1 MYLESANTFINVK
14 DIKTMYVNG
23 DAQVII
29 VYMNNSGE
37 VTINCNNTKEA
48 QETMMKIVKRA
59 EEVQNLYGMF

>member
-37 VTINCNNTKEA
+37 VTLNCTSSTDA